1 MNFKRYR
8 HLQSKVNLDHQI
20 RDFRKSF
27 KKIKDHRATNAHY
40 PLHELLMSVFAMFSL
55 KYVSLLDFDT
65 QTESE
70 RNNLKSIYGIKEVIS
85 DSGLRKVLDKV
96 SWKSLRLLFKEQF
109 IKLETLGILK
119 SYEFLQ
125 DYLLVSV
132 DGVEHFNSKN
142 VQCDNCLRKN
152 HKNGT
157 VSHSHS
163 MLCAVIVHPNESE
176 VFVIG
181 TEPIQQQDGCQ
192 KNDCERSASVRL
204 INWLSSS
211 YKDKKFL
218 FLEDALYS
226 TAPNIR
232 QIRGNNWDF
241 ILNVKPDGNKYL
253 FKMWETRKRLKER
266 IFSYTCKENEVEYE
280 FSYMNNVCINET
292 NSDVRVNFLHCKQTD
307 KKGKVTIFSWVT
319 SLAIIPQNI
328 MDIMRAG
335 RSRWKIENE
344 TFNTLK
350 NQSYRFEHNYGHG
363 QENLSCVFAHLM
375 LLAFL
380 NDQIIQKCSTN
391 FKTLWVATKTKTKLW
406 EMIRSLFRVKN
417 FKNFKELYADLG
429 LLFKVQIT

>member
-40 PLHELLMSVFAMFSL
+40 PLHELLMSVFAMFLL

-109 IKLETLGILK
+109 IKLEVLGILK

-142 VQCDNCLRKN
+142 VQCDSCLIKN

-163 MLCAVIVHPNESE
+163 MLCAVIIHPNESE

-181 TEPIQQQDGCQ
+181 TE
-192 KNDCERSASVRL
+192 RL
-204 INWLSSS
+204 CCN
-211 YKDKKFL
+211 
-218 FLEDALYS
+218 
-226 TAPNIR
+226 
-232 QIRGNNWDF
+232 G
-241 ILNVKPDGNKYL
+241 
-253 FKMWETRKRLKER
+253 
-266 IFSYTCKENEVEYE
+266 
-280 FSYMNNVCINET
+280 
-292 NSDVRVNFLHCKQTD
+292 
-307 KKGKVTIFSWVT
+307 
-319 SLAIIPQNI
+319 
-328 MDIMRAG
+328 
-335 RSRWKIENE
+335 
-344 TFNTLK
+344 
-350 NQSYRFEHNYGHG
+350 
-363 QENLSCVFAHLM
+363 
-375 LLAFL
+375 
-380 NDQIIQKCSTN
+380 
-391 FKTLWVATKTKTKLW
+391 
-406 EMIRSLFRVKN
+406 
-417 FKNFKELYADLG
+417 G
-429 LLFKVQIT
+429 LI